1 MFLSTVLNL
10 RQHLLSNSG
19 LHYGQGWMCLE
30 ESCSARTGINIHIA
44 TTAHFAFWV
53 TNCVMLKQ
61 RGFFSFSKSHAYK
74 PAISV
79 TQTIIQS
86 YLSTLE
92 EGNLSHNTPVQY
104 MAMVISLLTPAA
116 ISLCPQACDL
126 IIFVII
132 LATNVISS
140 HKIVH

>member
-1 MFLSTVLNL
+1 MFLSIILNL
-10 RQHLLSNSG
+10 QQCLLSSSG
-19 LHYGQGWMCLE
+19 LHYDQGWVCLE
-30 ESCSARTGINIHIA
+30 ESCSARMGISVHIA
-44 TTAHFAFWV
+44 TITHFAFWV
-53 TNCVMLKQ
+53 TDCVKPKQ
-61 RGFFSFSKSHAYK
+61 RGFSSLSKSHAYK
-74 PAISV
+74 PAISI

-86 YLSTLE
+86 CLSTLE
-92 EGNLSHNTPVQY
+92 KGNLSHNTPVQY

-126 IIFVII
+126 IILVII